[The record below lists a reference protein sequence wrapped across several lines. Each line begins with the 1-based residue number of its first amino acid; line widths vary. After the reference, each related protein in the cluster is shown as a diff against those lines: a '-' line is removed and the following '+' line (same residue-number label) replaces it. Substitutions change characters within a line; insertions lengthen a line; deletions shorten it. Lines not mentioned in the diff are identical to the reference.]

1 MPERCRVLRGGQHRA
16 GSFRVNDYTCWGGR
30 RALWVHSSA
39 RASWPYGLPRSR
51 LQFPR
56 CSAPAWRRLIC
67 ARSTLGIEVSAAWM
81 RSEPSGEGLAGHHLA
96 GRRSALLAGRGA
108 SRGCW
113 RAQRQT
119 RRLPRSQL
127 SHWPATRRPAWNSPP
142 PGPRPPA
149 QSCATC
155 GMPRARKAARPQK
168 AASAAEE
175 VSWGGV
181 GDGARN

>member
-1 MPERCRVLRGGQHRA
+1 MLG
-16 GSFRVNDYTCWGGR
+16 GGR

-56 CSAPAWRRLIC
+56 CSAPSLAPVIC

-81 RSEPSGEGLAGHHLA
+81 RSEPSGEGLAFPATHLA
-96 GRRSALLAGRGA
+96 GRGASTLLAGRGA
-108 SRGCW
+108 SRRWW
-113 RAQRQT
+113 RAQRVAPVVCLGLNSAH
-119 RRLPRSQL
+119 R
-127 SHWPATRRPAWNSPP
+127 PATRWPGTPRRRVPDPP
-142 PGPRPPA
+142 P
-149 QSCATC
+149 S
-155 GMPRARKAARPQK
+155 RARLAACPALEKAARPAE

-181 GDGARN
+181 GGRARGN